1 MNAMAPR
8 RLMTRPRTG
17 QLEIHASYSA
27 AGFRTWAVLLRD
39 LLFGL
44 RSLERHWTKREAVA
58 AAERLSRTMLTPFER
73 GHRQKPEACL
83 RERTKFAAW
92 QNRQRLVAARAAKR
106 AAKRV
111 RADDA

>member
-27 AGFRTWAVLLRD
+27 AGFRTWAVLLR
-39 LLFGL
+39 
-44 RSLERHWTKREAVA
+44 
-58 AAERLSRTMLTPFER
+58 AERLSRTMRTPFER

-92 QNRQRLVAARAAKR
+92 CKRQQRVATR

>member
-8 RLMTRPRTG
+8 RLMTRPRAG

-27 AGFRTWAVLLRD
+27 AGFRTWAVVLRD

-44 RSLERHWTKREAVA
+44 RHLVT
-58 AAERLSRTMLTPFER
+58 AAERLSRTMRTPLMR
-73 GHRQKPEACL
+73 GRRQKACL
-83 RERTKFAAW
+83 EERTKFAAW

-106 AAKRV
+106 AREECQ
-111 RADDA
+111 